1 MKKVISF
8 SLWGAIPKYCLGS
21 VRNARLALVHYPD
34 WVCRFYVDYDTVP
47 SGYLMMLSIMPN
59 VELFDM
65 VPGIPRMM
73 QRFLAGDDADVS
85 RFISRDCDSR
95 IGHEEAAAVNEWI
108 AEDKILHTCRAHP
121 AHARPINGGLF
132 GLMTKRENWEA
143 PNMKQLIKDF
153 MAVNRVDPGTY
164 SYDQSFLSISVWSY
178 ARISATQHDAVSRMA
193 YPGSKPFPVKWQ
205 WPRFM
210 GEVVEILEDGSEMFR
225 PGDHEQIN
233 KEECVCLG

>member
-132 GLMTKRENWEA
+132 GLTPRRPDWEA
-143 PNMKQLIKDF
+143 PRMIDQIKDF
-153 MAVNRVDPGTY
+153 LAVNKAHPDNYGVD
-164 SYDQSFLSISVWSY
+164 QAFLCTTLWAW

-205 WPRFM
+205 WPRFF
-210 GEVVEILEDGSEMFR
+210 GEVVEVHEDGSESFR
-225 PGDHEQIN
+225 AGDHEQIN

>member
-1 MKKVISF
+1 
-8 SLWGAIPKYCLGS
+8 
-21 VRNARLALVHYPD
+21 
-34 WVCRFYVDYDTVP
+34 VCRFYVDYDTVP